1 VLQAIVWGL
10 VQGITEF
17 LPISSDGH
25 LVLIPALLGLE
36 PPDLAT
42 TAVLHLGTLLAVVTY
57 FRADLLRM
65 LRFRSD
71 PGASRMLLLIV
82 IGTVPAAGALL
93 LEGPIERLQAIAW
106 VAAALL
112 IVNGFILLVGSRLT
126 SGRTHLEKAR
136 PLDAFLVG
144 LVQLVALLPGI
155 SRSGT
160 TITVGE
166 ARGLTPVEAAR
177 FSFLLGI
184 PTIAAAGLFG
194 VVDLA
199 NDGGISSQVWVGMVV
214 AAISGYFAIALL
226 LRALQTVGLLPFAIY
241 CFVFGTYALIV
252 LL

>member
-42 TAVLHLGTLLAVVTY
+42 TAVLHLGTLVAVVTY
-57 FRADLLRM
+57 FRVDLLRM

-71 PGASRMLLLIV
+71 PGARRMLLLV
-82 IGTVPAAGALL
+82 VVGTLPAVAALA

-126 SGRTHLEKAR
+126 SGRTHLEEAG

-194 VVDLA
+194 VADLV

>member
-1 VLQAIVWGL
+1 MLQAIVWGL

-42 TAVLHLGTLLAVVTY
+42 TAVLHLGTLVAVITY
-57 FRADLLRM
+57 FRMDLLRM

-71 PGASRMLLLIV
+71 QGARRMLLLV
-82 IGTVPAAGALL
+82 VVGTLPAVAALA

-112 IVNGFILLVGSRLT
+112 IVNGLILVVGSRLT
-126 SGRTHLEKAR
+126 SGRTNLEEAR

-166 ARGLTPVEAAR
+166 AR
-177 FSFLLGI
+177 
-184 PTIAAAGLFG
+184 
-194 VVDLA
+194 
-199 NDGGISSQVWVGMVV
+199 
-214 AAISGYFAIALL
+214 
-226 LRALQTVGLLPFAIY
+226 
-241 CFVFGTYALIV
+241 
-252 LL
+252 

>member
-1 VLQAIVWGL
+1 MLQAIVWGL

-42 TAVLHLGTLLAVVTY
+42 TAVLHLGTLVAVVTY
-57 FRADLLRM
+57 FRWTCSACSASAPTRERGGSAVGGGGTLPAVAAWPW
-65 LRFRSD
+65 RSD
-71 PGASRMLLLIV
+71 RAAPGDRL
-82 IGTVPAAGALL
+82 GGRGAADRQRLHPPGG
-93 LEGPIERLQAIAW
+93 EPSPPGGPIWE
-106 VAAALL
+106 
-112 IVNGFILLVGSRLT
+112 
-126 SGRTHLEKAR
+126 EAR

-144 LVQLVALLPGI
+144 LVQLVALLPG
-155 SRSGT
+155 SPGRGPPSPLGK
-160 TITVGE
+160 
-166 ARGLTPVEAAR
+166 RGLTPVEAAR

-194 VVDLA
+194 VVDLSTTR
-199 NDGGISSQVWVGMVV
+199 ISSRVWVGMVV

-241 CFVFGTYALIV
+241 CFVFGTFALIV